1 MRDLPENH
9 QLFVNF
15 TQFAGNHYE
24 VVLLF
29 SIDLPVSYSI
39 KKNKNILHWSLLNE
53 QSLGKS
59 LLSLGDA

>member
-39 KKNKNILHWSLLNE
+39 KKKQEYIALE
-53 QSLGKS
+53 P
-59 LLSLGDA
+59 A